1 MIPPDDPLLP
11 SPAFSQLSARACR
24 PPTSYNAL
32 AASEAP
38 PRTPVDLLV
47 VSANGQ
53 DHNRPQS
60 PYVIDS
66 GSKDADLPAT
76 LVTPATPHQMSLVVT
91 HLTALS
97 PFPTSSS
104 PSQAIPAAAAAAV
117 VTTTTTTAG
126 PVVPPRYSTNSTADF
141 VEVTT
146 PCDEPP
152 ADDLSSL
159 PQPQHHFQCHDKQV
173 RRGRASGANLLLPS
187 PTEPQ
192 PSSLS
197 KPKDDSQLST
207 LGDDTLVVDHQT
219 PAMQP
224 SKAIGGETDP
234 SPSPGKLP
242 AKEIALDQSQNDL
255 AIQVETLTAQLN
267 RLQRQCDQMAG
278 LMQLK
283 DWVTSLWMKRTRKW
297 EARAT
302 ELERDCNHL
311 REELKRSQER
321 KVFWRRTAT
330 ERLIV
335 SQQWADMC
343 QRQTEEIVDL
353 KHRVVAHQGRIEM
366 LELVLDE
373 AGSVASAAS
382 TELAR
387 SVDGLDDLEDVDEQ
401 VNMQPQSPSAVHP
414 SFPTRTSY
422 MSTMSAISSTSGSSA
437 AESYTDDLDVDDV
450 GLPSPPSE
458 PTSSYSPARP
468 AFTENAEPEPTPT
481 HSKEEIESLLA
492 ELHEGQVV
500 FEDHLAKYAAD
511 REALDQGWD
520 ELVAAR
526 DRFEEEYED
535 FDESVRASNEA
546 ATRRAAMFERRAN
559 MLLDQEMEL
568 DLLKRRYMDKIRNYE
583 LITIDLKHR
592 EDRYF
597 IGLDHVHILAE
608 DMEGSRIQNEATE
621 RVLREEWNDVED
633 AWMAVWRR
641 HKRLIR
647 AAQLCKCT
655 CVCGNRGGVE
665 TWNDDE
671 VPALLLGEEGREIE
685 RTKQVRAI
693 VDEEMKKRRD
703 DGGRRLRC
711 VRDCGC
717 PECAPGEVEVSAVRV
732 RFRKES
738 GLGLMVRG
746 IIFLKELPSPTF
758 NHGLPDQDGLHGLAL
773 ELPVASCPPHDGAWL
788 DSSVRRSRWLL
799 IRWRWAVVPPIE
811 GEVEVIGEER
821 VFKRQRE
828 EAVEHHEELYIEA
841 SSREWEEERSS
852 SSLELRSASPK
863 SPLVIPDSP
872 SARAYLTLFNLVPL
886 PIPCYPHQELSY
898 TYSRMICSSLSIG
911 ALPGA
916 GSSLFSPTSPT
927 AGNHHKI

>member
-11 SPAFSQLSARACR
+11 SPAFSQLTARACR

-32 AASEAP
+32 AASEAR

-47 VSANGQ
+47 VSANAQ
-53 DHNRPQS
+53 DHSRPQS

-76 LVTPATPHQMSLVVT
+76 LVTPATLHQMSLIVT
-91 HLTALS
+91 PLTPLS
-97 PFPTSSS
+97 PFPTSFSQ
-104 PSQAIPAAAAAAV
+104 SQAIPVAAAAAV
-117 VTTTTTTAG
+117 TTTTTPAG
-126 PVVPPRYSTNSTADF
+126 PYSTNSTAGF

-152 ADDLSSL
+152 VDDLSSL
-159 PQPQHHFQCHDKQV
+159 PQHHFQCHDKQV

-197 KPKDDSQLST
+197 KPKDHSLLST
-207 LGDDTLVVDHQT
+207 LGDDTLVVDRQT

-224 SKAIGGETDP
+224 SKVIGAETDP
-234 SPSPGKLP
+234 GPSPGKPP
-242 AKEIALDQSQNDL
+242 AKETALDQSQNDL

-283 DWVTSLWMKRTRKW
+283 DWVTTLWMKRTRKW
-297 EARAT
+297 EAQAT
-302 ELERDCNHL
+302 ELERDRDHL
-311 REELKRSQER
+311 REELQHSQER

-373 AGSVASAAS
+373 AGSVTSAAS

-387 SVDGLDDLEDVDEQ
+387 SVDGLDDFEDVDEQ

-458 PTSSYSPARP
+458 PGSSYSPARP
-468 AFTENAEPEPTPT
+468 ALAETAETEPTPT

-492 ELHEGQVV
+492 ELREGQAV
-500 FEDHLAKYAAD
+500 FEGHLAKYATD
-511 REALDQGWD
+511 RDALDQGWD

-546 ATRRAAMFERRAN
+546 AARRAAMFERRAN

-597 IGLDHVHILAE
+597 VGLDHVHILAE
-608 DMEGSRIQNEATE
+608 DMEALRMQNEATE

-665 TWNDDE
+665 SWNDDE

-717 PECAPGEVEVSAVRV
+717 PECAPEEVEVSAVRV

-738 GLGLMVRG
+738 GLGLMDRG
-746 IIFLKELPSPTF
+746 IIF
-758 NHGLPDQDGLHGLAL
+758 
-773 ELPVASCPPHDGAWL
+773 
-788 DSSVRRSRWLL
+788 
-799 IRWRWAVVPPIE
+799 
-811 GEVEVIGEER
+811 
-821 VFKRQRE
+821 
-828 EAVEHHEELYIEA
+828 
-841 SSREWEEERSS
+841 
-852 SSLELRSASPK
+852 
-863 SPLVIPDSP
+863 
-872 SARAYLTLFNLVPL
+872 
-886 PIPCYPHQELSY
+886 
-898 TYSRMICSSLSIG
+898 
-911 ALPGA
+911 
-916 GSSLFSPTSPT
+916 
-927 AGNHHKI
+927 